1 MPWYLEGEGPE
12 GRDGER
18 MEKGW
23 GDERKEGRGGEEEER
38 GKRWRESKEKEV
50 GEMEGKWQGGILY
63 HLHYKNHN
71 APNLSIWICGL
82 STKMAM
88 AGAENSWRNVILQ
101 RLQERNTTQTQ
112 CFAPI
117 ILARMYSIN
126 LCCCQCNKR
135 WEEVERK
142 QKCAN
147 FSFLFRHFCVVL
159 LLCFVYFTHLVD
171 QNIYTIDVFIPYPLY

>member
-1 MPWYLEGEGPE
+1 MERGWRKDEGMRGKKGEEEKKREREKMTRIEGEG
-12 GRDGER
+12 GWRDG
-18 MEKGW
+18 
-23 GDERKEGRGGEEEER
+23 
-38 GKRWRESKEKEV
+38 GK
-50 GEMEGKWQGGILY
+50 MTGGILY
-63 HLHYKNHN
+63 HFHYKNHN

-159 LLCFVYFTHLVD
+159 LLCFVYFTYLVD
-171 QNIYTIDVFIPYPLY
+171 QNVYTIDVFVLCPLY